1 MVFPSWGLN
10 PRSLVAIPGKI
21 LAGEYQTGDCEYLEK
36 NAAVPRST
44 HREITISLLT
54 VMLGTLQISLCA
66 KNVIIFPH
74 PVSPLTQGKE
84 ILPTAPL
91 PGKALPD

>member
-1 MVFPSWGLN
+1 MP
-10 PRSLVAIPGKI
+10 IPGKI
-21 LAGEYQTGDCEYLEK
+21 LAGEYQTGGREYLEK

-44 HREITISLLT
+44 GREITVSLLT
-54 VMLGTLQISLCA
+54 IMLGTLQISICA

-91 PGKALPD
+91 PGKALQD